1 MPFKKQCAL
10 SQNATMPALV
20 MATPLARLS
29 APQFVNNRKD
39 HHIRTTK
46 SIYNLR
52 LSKIPIPNPP
62 AFKQPDMDPNFN
74 FPGSPGT
81 PLFQVSPERVNQQR
95 ASTIFDESPSGS
107 PHRHS
112 RESSVHE
119 KVAVFNSLAFQGKQL
134 ERKANDAA
142 LKRAMLG
149 REEAESEMRR
159 YREETR
165 ALRRQVEEGKE
176 RERRVG
182 ERLENV
188 MVSLP
193 LLLAHLG

>member
-1 MPFKKQCAL
+1 
-10 SQNATMPALV
+10 
-20 MATPLARLS
+20 
-29 APQFVNNRKD
+29 
-39 HHIRTTK
+39 
-46 SIYNLR
+46 
-52 LSKIPIPNPP
+52 
-62 AFKQPDMDPNFN
+62 MDPTFQ

-95 ASTIFDESPSGS
+95 PSHSHTTSFDSSTSPTNQN
-107 PHRHS
+107 RHT
-112 RESSVHE
+112 RESSIVQD
-119 KVAVFNSLAFQGKQL
+119 KVAVFNSLAYQGKQL
-134 ERKANDAA
+134 ERKTNDAA

-165 ALRRQVEEGKE
+165 SLRRQVEEGKE

-188 MVSLP
+188 MVCRPPTSFLP
-193 LLLAHLG
+193 

>member
-1 MPFKKQCAL
+1 L
-10 SQNATMPALV
+10 PA
-20 MATPLARLS
+20 S
-29 APQFVNNRKD
+29 E
-39 HHIRTTK
+39 K
-46 SIYNLR
+46 SILYPPSQKSLTTHNYCDR
-52 LSKIPIPNPP
+52 IQPIDISHP
-62 AFKQPDMDPNFN
+62 AMDPTFK

-95 ASTIFDESPSGS
+95 PSHSHTTSFDSSTSPTNQN
-107 PHRHS
+107 RHT
-112 RESSVHE
+112 RESSIVQD
-119 KVAVFNSLAFQGKQL
+119 KVAVFNSLAYQGKQL
-134 ERKANDAA
+134 ERKTNDAA

-165 ALRRQVEEGKE
+165 GLRRQVEEGKE

-188 MVSLP
+188 MVCRPTSFLP
-193 LLLAHLG
+193 

>member
-1 MPFKKQCAL
+1 
-10 SQNATMPALV
+10 
-20 MATPLARLS
+20 
-29 APQFVNNRKD
+29 
-39 HHIRTTK
+39 
-46 SIYNLR
+46 
-52 LSKIPIPNPP
+52 
-62 AFKQPDMDPNFN
+62 MDPNFK

-95 ASTIFDESPSGS
+95 PNTTNSVFDDSPAGS
-107 PHRHS
+107 VGRHT

-119 KVAVFNSLAFQGKQL
+119 KVAAFNSLAYQGKQL
-134 ERKANDAA
+134 ERKTNDAA

-159 YREETR
+159 YREEVKS
-165 ALRRQVEEGKE
+165 LRRQIEEGSE

-188 MVSLP
+188 MVSIP
-193 LLLAHLG
+193 SGAKRY